1 MKGKESKYI
10 HIRNSVLSLIGI
22 VVGFLIQGCTTFGEE
37 TASRGSKEGILKG
50 AIDDQAMKDQ
60 LLTEAKKR
68 LNAKTLTSG
77 ETLRSQLNRKT
88 TKVTFTTPNSHVLA
102 ESEQYEYA
110 RPSVVIIG
118 SVYLCGKCKNLHLS
132 TAAGFAVAE
141 EGVFLTN
148 HHVVS
153 SATNS
158 LGMVAIT
165 ADGKVAGVTEVLAA
179 NQVEDWALLRIPELN
194 LKPLPLKGNV
204 SVGSEVFLVSH
215 PNEHFFSFGKGNVAR
230 YGKGKTHSAQG
241 TAKDRKVLG
250 VTEWLEITAEFG
262 KGASGGPVMDACG
275 NVVGLISRVE
285 GAKIADNSEDH
296 NLGRMVFKQ
305 CTPAGLILKGAVST
319 P

>member
-1 MKGKESKYI
+1 MQV
-10 HIRNSVLSLIGI
+10 RNSVLSLMAII
-22 VVGFLIQGCTTFGEE
+22 VGLLIQGCTTFGDE
-37 TASRGSKEGILKG
+37 TASRGTKDGILKG

-60 LLTEAKKR
+60 LLSEAKKR
-68 LNAKTLTSG
+68 LEAKTLTPG

-88 TKVTFTTPNSHVLA
+88 TKVTFAQPNSNVLPA
-102 ESEQYEYA
+102 SEQYEYA
-110 RPSVVIIG
+110 RSSVVIMG
-118 SVYLCGKCKNLHLS
+118 SVFLCGKCKNLHLS
-132 TAAGFAVAE
+132 TGAGFAVSE
-141 EGVFLTN
+141 DGVYLTN

-179 NQVEDWALLRIPELN
+179 NQVEDWALVRIPELK

-230 YGKGKTHSAQG
+230 YGKGKTLSAQG

-262 KGASGGPVMDACG
+262 KGASGGPVMDNCG

-285 GAKIADNSEDH
+285 GSKVADSSEDH
-296 NLGRMVFKQ
+296 SLGRMVFKQ
-305 CTPAGLILKGAVST
+305 CTPAGLILKGVSSK

>member
-1 MKGKESKYI
+1 MS
-10 HIRNSVLSLIGI
+10 I
-22 VVGFLIQGCTTFGEE
+22 VVGLLIQGCTTLGDE
-37 TASRGSKEGILKG
+37 TASRGAKEGILKG
-50 AIDDQAMKDQ
+50 AIDDQAMKEQ
-60 LLTEAKKR
+60 LLSEAKKR
-68 LNAKTLTSG
+68 LNSKTLTSG

-88 TKVTFTTPNSHVLA
+88 TKVIFAQPHSHVLPA
-102 ESEQYEYA
+102 SEQYEYA
-110 RPSVVIIG
+110 RASVVIMG
-118 SVYLCGKCKNLHLS
+118 SVFQCGKCKNLHLS
-132 TAAGFAVAE
+132 TGAGFAVSE

-148 HHVVS
+148 HHVIS

-165 ADGKVAGVTEVLAA
+165 ADGVVAGVTEVLAA
-179 NQVEDWALLRIPELN
+179 NQVEDWALIRIPELK

-204 SVGSEVFLVSH
+204 SVGSEIFLVSH

-230 YGKGKTHSAQG
+230 YGKGKTLSAQG
-241 TAKDRKVLG
+241 EKKGKQSFG

-285 GAKIADNSEDH
+285 GSKVADSNEDH

-305 CTPAGLILKGAVST
+305 CTPIGLIIKGASAQ

>member
-1 MKGKESKYI
+1 M
-10 HIRNSVLSLIGI
+10 HVRNSVLSLMVV
-22 VVGFLIQGCTTFGEE
+22 VVGLLAQGCTTLGDE
-37 TASRGSKEGILKG
+37 TASSGPKEGILKG

-60 LLTEAKKR
+60 LLSEAKKR
-68 LNAKTLTSG
+68 LEAKTLTPG

-88 TKVTFTTPNSHVLA
+88 TKVTFAQPNSNVLPA
-102 ESEQYEYA
+102 SEQYEYA
-110 RPSVVIIG
+110 RSSVVIMG
-118 SVYLCGKCKNLHLS
+118 SVFLCGKCKNLHLS
-132 TAAGFAVAE
+132 TGAGFAVSE
-141 EGVFLTN
+141 DGVYLTN

-179 NQVEDWALLRIPELN
+179 NQVEDWALVRIPELK

-230 YGKGKTHSAQG
+230 YGKGKTLSAQG

-262 KGASGGPVMDACG
+262 KGASGGPVMDNCG

-285 GAKIADNSEDH
+285 GSKVADSSEDH
-296 NLGRMVFKQ
+296 SLGRMVFKQ
-305 CTPAGLILKGAVST
+305 CTPAGLILKGVSSK

>member
-1 MKGKESKYI
+1 MQVRK
-10 HIRNSVLSLIGI
+10 SVLSLMAM
-22 VVGFLIQGCTTFGEE
+22 VVGLMVQGCTTLGDE
-37 TASRGSKEGILKG
+37 TASSGSKEGILKG

-60 LLTEAKKR
+60 LLAEAKKR
-68 LNAKTLTSG
+68 LDAKTLTPG
-77 ETLRSQLNRKT
+77 ETLRSQLNRKS
-88 TKVTFTTPNSHVLA
+88 TKVTFAQPNAHVLPA
-102 ESEQYEYA
+102 SEQYDYA
-110 RPSVVIIG
+110 RSSVVIIG
-118 SVYLCGKCKNLHLS
+118 SVFQCGKCKNLHLS
-132 TAAGFAVAE
+132 TGAGFAVSE

-165 ADGKVAGVTEVLAA
+165 ADGVIAGVTEVLAA
-179 NQVEDWALLRIPELN
+179 NQVEDWALIRIPELK

-230 YGKGKTHSAQG
+230 YGKGKTLSAQG
-241 TAKDRKVLG
+241 EKKGKQSLG

-285 GAKIADNSEDH
+285 GAKIADSNEDH
-296 NLGRMVFKQ
+296 NLGRMIFKQ
-305 CTPAGLILKGAVST
+305 CTPIGLVIKGVSAQ

>member
-1 MKGKESKYI
+1 M
-10 HIRNSVLSLIGI
+10 HIRNSVLGLMGI
-22 VVGFLIQGCTTFGEE
+22 VVVLLIQGCTTFGDE
-37 TASRGSKEGILKG
+37 TPSRGAKAGILKG
-50 AIDDQAMKDQ
+50 AIDDQWMKDQ
-60 LLTEAKKR
+60 LLAEAKMR
-68 LNAKTLTSG
+68 LNAKTLTPG
-77 ETLRSQLNRKT
+77 ETLRGQLSRKT
-88 TKVTFTTPNSHVLA
+88 TKVTFTTPNSHVLS

-132 TAAGFAVAE
+132 TAAGFAVSE

-153 SATNS
+153 SDTNA

-179 NQVEDWALLRIPELN
+179 NQVEDWALIRIPELKLN
-194 LKPLPLKGNV
+194 PLPLKGNV

-230 YGKGKTHSAQG
+230 YGKGKTHSVQG
-241 TAKDRKVLG
+241 TAKERHILG

-262 KGASGGPVMDACG
+262 RGASGGPVMDACG

-285 GAKIADNSEDH
+285 GSKVADSNEDH
-296 NLGRMVFKQ
+296 NLGRMIFKQ
-305 CTPAGLILKGAVST
+305 CTPIGLVINGASPT
-319 P
+319 H

>member
-1 MKGKESKYI
+1 M
-10 HIRNSVLSLIGI
+10 HIRNSVLSLMAI
-22 VVGFLIQGCTTFGEE
+22 VVGFLMQGCTTFGDE
-37 TASRGSKEGILKG
+37 TASRGTKEGVLKG
-50 AIDDQAMKDQ
+50 AIDDQSMKNQ
-60 LLTEAKKR
+60 LLAEAKKR
-68 LNAKTLTSG
+68 LDAKTLTTG
-77 ETLRSQLNRKT
+77 DTLRSQLKRKT
-88 TKVTFTTPNSHVLA
+88 TKLTFVKPNAHVLP

-110 RPSVVIIG
+110 RSSVVIIG
-118 SVYLCGKCKNLHLS
+118 SVFQCGKCKNLHLS
-132 TAAGFAVAE
+132 TGAGFAVSE

-165 ADGKVAGVTEVLAA
+165 ADGIVAGVTEVLAA
-179 NQVEDWALLRIPELN
+179 NQVEDWALIRIPELK

-230 YGKGKTHSAQG
+230 YGKGKTLASQG
-241 TAKDRKVLG
+241 TTKDKQILG

-262 KGASGGPVMDACG
+262 RGASGGPVMDVCG

-285 GAKIADNSEDH
+285 GSKVVDSNEDH
-296 NLGRMVFKQ
+296 NLGRMIFKQ
-305 CTPAGLILKGAVST
+305 CTPIGLIIKGVSAQ

>member
-1 MKGKESKYI
+1 
-10 HIRNSVLSLIGI
+10 L
-22 VVGFLIQGCTTFGEE
+22 
-37 TASRGSKEGILKG
+37 KEGILKG
-50 AIDDQAMKDQ
+50 AIDDQSMKEK
-60 LLTEAKKR
+60 LLSEAKKR
-68 LNAKTLTSG
+68 LDAKTLTTG

-88 TKVTFTTPNSHVLA
+88 TKVTFAKPTNHPFPV
-102 ESEQYEYA
+102 EEQYAYG
-110 RPSVVIIG
+110 RSSVVIMG
-118 SVYLCGKCKNLHLS
+118 SVFLCGKCNNLHLS
-132 TAAGFAVAE
+132 TAAGFAVSE

-153 SATNS
+153 SLTNS
-158 LGMVAIT
+158 LGMVAST
-165 ADGKVAGVTEVLAA
+165 ADGQVAGVTEVLAA
-179 NQVEDWALLRIPELN
+179 NQVEDWALIRIPELK

-204 SVGSEVFLVSH
+204 SVGTEVFLVSH

-230 YGKGKTHSAQG
+230 YGKGRTFSAQG
-241 TAKDRKVLG
+241 TKKERHVLG

-285 GAKIADNSEDH
+285 GAKVADSNEDH

-305 CTPAGLILKGAVST
+305 CTPIGLIIKGASAQ

>member
-1 MKGKESKYI
+1 MQV
-10 HIRNSVLSLIGI
+10 RNGVVSLMVV
-22 VVGFLIQGCTTFGEE
+22 VVGLLIQGCKTFGEE
-37 TASRGSKEGILKG
+37 TTSRGAKEGILKG
-50 AIDDQAMKDQ
+50 AIDDQSMKAQ
-60 LLTEAKKR
+60 LLSEAKKR
-68 LNAKTLTSG
+68 LDAKTLTSG
-77 ETLRSQLNRKT
+77 DTLRSQLNRQT
-88 TKVTFTTPNSHVLA
+88 TKVAFAHPNAHVLPA
-102 ESEQYEYA
+102 SDQYEHG
-110 RPSVVIIG
+110 RSSVVIMG
-118 SVYLCGKCKNLHLS
+118 SVYLCGKCNNLHLS
-132 TAAGFAVAE
+132 TGAGFAVSE
-141 EGVFLTN
+141 DGVFLTN

-153 SATNS
+153 SMTNS

-179 NQVEDWALLRIPELN
+179 DPVEDWALIRIPELK

-215 PNEHFFSFGKGNVAR
+215 PNEHFFSFGKGHVAR
-230 YGKGKTHSAQG
+230 YGKGKTLAAQG
-241 TAKDRKVLG
+241 AMKGRQVLG

-262 KGASGGPVMDACG
+262 RGASGGPVMDTCG

-305 CTPAGLILKGAVST
+305 CTPAGLILKGVSSK

>member
-1 MKGKESKYI
+1 MQV
-10 HIRNSVLSLIGI
+10 RNSVLSLMIL
-22 VVGFLIQGCTTFGEE
+22 VVGLLIQGCKTYGDD
-37 TASRGSKEGILKG
+37 TASQGTKEGILKG
-50 AIDDQAMKDQ
+50 AIDDQSMKAQ
-60 LLTEAKKR
+60 LLSEAKKM
-68 LNAKTLTSG
+68 LDAKTLTSG
-77 ETLRSQLNRKT
+77 DTLRSQLKRQT
-88 TKVTFTTPNSHVLA
+88 TKVAFAQPNARVLPA
-102 ESEQYEYA
+102 SEQYEYA
-110 RPSVVIIG
+110 RSSVVIMG
-118 SVYLCGKCKNLHLS
+118 SVYLCGKCSNLHLS
-132 TAAGFAVAE
+132 TGAGFAVSE
-141 EGVFLTN
+141 DGVFLTN

-153 SATNS
+153 STTNS

-179 NQVEDWALLRIPELN
+179 DPVEDWALIRIPELK

-215 PNEHFFSFGKGNVAR
+215 PNEHFFSFGKGHVAR
-230 YGKGKTHSAQG
+230 YGKGKTLASQG
-241 TAKDRKVLG
+241 TMKGKQVLG

-262 KGASGGPVMDACG
+262 RGASGGPVMDTCG

-285 GAKIADNSEDH
+285 GSKTVGNSEDH

>member
-1 MKGKESKYI
+1 M
-10 HIRNSVLSLIGI
+10 HVRNSVLSLMAI
-22 VVGFLIQGCTTFGEE
+22 VVGFLMQGCTTFGDEA
-37 TASRGSKEGILKG
+37 ASHGSKEGILKG

-60 LLTEAKKR
+60 LLAEAKKR
-68 LNAKTLTSG
+68 LQSKTLTPG
-77 ETLRSQLNRKT
+77 ETLRKQLSRQT
-88 TKVTFTTPNSHVLA
+88 TKVTFRTPKSHILP

-110 RPSVVIIG
+110 RASVVIIG
-118 SVYLCGKCKNLHLS
+118 SVFQCGKCKNLHLS
-132 TAAGFAVAE
+132 TGAGFAVSE

-153 SATNS
+153 SDTNS

-165 ADGKVAGVTEVLAA
+165 ADGIVAGVTEVLAA
-179 NQVEDWALLRIPELN
+179 NQVEDWALICIPELK

-230 YGKGKTHSAQG
+230 YGKGKTVSAQG
-241 TAKDRKVLG
+241 SKKERHVLG

-262 KGASGGPVMDACG
+262 KGASGGPVMDTCG

-285 GAKIADNSEDH
+285 GSKVADSNEDH
-296 NLGRMVFKQ
+296 NLGRMIFKQ
-305 CTPAGLILKGAVST
+305 CTPIGLVINGASPT
-319 P
+319 H